1 MRPEFDDPLRVDGLR
16 HGIHPTVLPQ
26 EAFPLRKVIG
36 LAVVL
41 CEDAILGVRLP
52 VALLEVLVQ
61 RLEKPPAFAIPREK
75 KTLQPP
81 PNPPAH
87 RRPPNPAFDRNASG
101 SIKRHGVLLLY
112 LHIFVRLWLTHPMA
126 TRIAIDLT
134 ALLENVSGVD
144 RYMLAMVS
152 SLLPLGLDHE
162 YFLYINA
169 EDRARMEDLIS
180 GLGRGLSPFRLIEAS
195 RRSRP
200 LRLFWQQ
207 SVLPIAVK
215 ARNIDVVHSPSFV
228 MPIATAGAGHVLTV
242 HDMTSF
248 LLPGYHPWYRRGRV
262 YEWAIRSSIL
272 RADLVSVPSA
282 ATRHDVLRAVPEKDP
297 HDVRVIPC
305 GVGPAFTP
313 RSPAEYA
320 PVLAHLGIPWPYIL
334 YVGTLDPRKNLARL
348 IDAYATVVA
357 RGNLREHL
365 VIAGQHG
372 WRGGLAFQDVPAA
385 VRERIH
391 EIGYVTDSDLPRLY
405 AGATLF
411 AYPSLME
418 GFGFPPLEAMACGTP
433 VIASNSSALRENLEG
448 AAYLVSPQD
457 TQSLAD
463 ALERM
468 AADAPLRA
476 QYRDAG
482 LQHAKRYQWANFAR
496 STAACYEEVALRRRR
511 PAVTIR
517 AARSKAG

>member
-1 MRPEFDDPLRVDGLR
+1 
-16 HGIHPTVLPQ
+16 
-26 EAFPLRKVIG
+26 
-36 LAVVL
+36 
-41 CEDAILGVRLP
+41 
-52 VALLEVLVQ
+52 
-61 RLEKPPAFAIPREK
+61 
-75 KTLQPP
+75 
-81 PNPPAH
+81 
-87 RRPPNPAFDRNASG
+87 
-101 SIKRHGVLLLY
+101 
-112 LHIFVRLWLTHPMA
+112 MA

-134 ALLENVSGVD
+134 ALLHNVSGVD

-169 EDRARMEDLIS
+169 EDRARMQDLIS

-195 RRSRP
+195 RRARP
-200 LRLFWQQ
+200 IRLFWQQ

-215 ARNIDVVHSPSFV
+215 AMNIDVVHSPSFV
-228 MPIATAGAGHVLTV
+228 MPMVTAGAGHILTV

-248 LLPGYHPWYRRGRV
+248 LLPSYHPWYRRGQV
-262 YEWAIRSSIL
+262 YEWAVRNSIL
-272 RADLVSVPSA
+272 GADLVSVPSD
-282 ATRHDVLRAVPEKDP
+282 ATRQDVLRAVPEKHP

-320 PVLAHLGIPWPYIL
+320 PVLARLGIHWPYIL
-334 YVGTLDPRKNLARL
+334 YLGTLDPRKNLARL
-348 IDAYATVVA
+348 IDAYVKVA
-357 RGNLREHL
+357 ERGNLREHL
-365 VIAGQHG
+365 VIAGQRG
-372 WRGGLAFQDVPAA
+372 WRGGLSLEDVPAA

-391 EIGYVTDSDLPRLY
+391 EIGYVADSGLPCLY

-448 AAYLVSPQD
+448 AAHLVSPQD
-457 TQSLAD
+457 TESLAA

-468 AADAPLRA
+468 AADAQLRA

-482 LQHAKRYQWANFAR
+482 LRHAKRYQWANFAR
-496 STAACYEEVALRRRR
+496 STAACYEEVAHRRGR
-511 PAVTIR
+511 PASTAR